1 MPDDIKITVV
11 GLDKVL
17 AALSKFPNQIA
28 KYVAQ
33 AGDEAAN
40 RVILNERGL
49 KKYPPA
55 TSANMPPTPYY
66 IRGKG
71 MQYKTYNTNSSER
84 LGTQWYVKK
93 AGLGTEIGN
102 RASYARYV
110 VGEQQASFMAPKGW
124 RKLYEVAMEKKDKI
138 KAVYQAWINKLIR
151 DLGL

>member
-1 MPDDIKITVV
+1 MANEIKITVV

-28 KYVAQ
+28 KYVTQ

-66 IRGKG
+66 IRGRG

-110 VGEQQASFMAPKGW
+110 VGEEQALFMAPKGW